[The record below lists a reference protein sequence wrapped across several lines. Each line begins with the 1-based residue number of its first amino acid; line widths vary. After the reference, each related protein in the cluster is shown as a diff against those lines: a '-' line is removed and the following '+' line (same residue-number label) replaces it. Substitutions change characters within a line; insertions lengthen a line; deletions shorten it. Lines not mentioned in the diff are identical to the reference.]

1 MLKTHIFD
9 FDGTLVNSMP
19 TWIAKVM
26 NILHATGT
34 PYPEDILKNI
44 VTLGDAGTA
53 RYFRDEIGVPLSLE
67 EMFAMID
74 AYALRRYRGEVP
86 IKDGVIPYLKW
97 LKEQGCTIH
106 VLTASPH
113 KMVDPCLKRL
123 GIFDWF
129 GNVWSTDDFGITKS
143 DPDIYR
149 QAAERIGVPLSD
161 CAFYDDSIAA
171 IRTAN
176 EAGIATVGIFD
187 EYARPFLP
195 DIQKE
200 SGRFAFSMGELIG

>member
-19 TWIAKVM
+19 TWSEKVL
-26 NILHATGT
+26 NILRTCGI
-34 PYPEDILKNI
+34 PYPDDILRSI

-53 RYFRDEIGVPLSLE
+53 RYFRDVMGVPLSLE
-67 EMFAMID
+67 EMFAMMD
-74 AYALRRYRGEVP
+74 AYALPRYRDEVP
-86 IKDGVIPYLKW
+86 VKDGVIPYLRW
-97 LKEQGCTIH
+97 LKEQGCTVH

-129 GNVWSTDDFGITKS
+129 CNVWSTDDFGTTKS

-149 QAAERIGVPLSD
+149 QAAARIGVPHTE

-176 EAGIATVGIFD
+176 EAGMPTVGIFD

-195 DIQKE
+195 DMQKE
-200 SGRFAFSMGELIG
+200 SGRFAFSMEELIL